1 LNILQSMT
9 TREPDDGQ
17 IEVAMAALN
26 LVLDAEQVEVAPAE
40 AVT

>member
-1 LNILQSMT
+1 MT

-26 LVLDAEQVEVAPAE
+26 LVLEAEQAEEAPAE
-40 AVT
+40 TAT